1 MKDKKTKLILLIVS
15 LVVLVGLLV
24 FVILNEK
31 KDNVSIDAKKFNE
44 EYKLDDEENVFVY
57 RSAEEIIKILE
68 NGTGV
73 VYLGFPECPW
83 CTAYVKIL
91 NEVAK
96 EEGLEKIYYYNIL
109 EDRKNNTENYKKI
122 VSILNDNL
130 LYDEEGNKRIFV
142 PDVTFILKGEIVGHD
157 NETSVMESGITPE
170 EYWSEENKTNLKE
183 KLRKLIIKVNTE
195 ICTSCNK

>member
-142 PDVTFILKGEIVGHD
+142 PDVSFILKGEIVGHD

>member
-1 MKDKKTKLILLIVS
+1 MKSKKTKLILLIVS

-57 RSAEEIIKILE
+57 RSAEKIIKILE

>member
-96 EEGLEKIYYYNIL
+96 EEGLEKIYYYNIK
-109 EDRKNNTENYKKI
+109 EDRDDNTEFYQKV
-122 VSILNDNL
+122 VSILSDYL
-130 LYDEEGNKRIFV
+130 DYDE
-142 PDVTFILKGEIVGHD
+142 
-157 NETSVMESGITPE
+157 
-170 EYWSEENKTNLKE
+170 
-183 KLRKLIIKVNTE
+183 
-195 ICTSCNK
+195 